1 MTTARFF
8 DILRLRYLLQWAQI
22 RRSSGRLIWFVVVQ
36 VVLICVGV
44 LAAILGFGALV
55 VAVQLGRAESI
66 VQTILSVIFLNALMT
81 SLVLGYGLNQA
92 FSDKSLRRYPFS
104 YTERFVIRHLLGLF
118 EPLWLI
124 TVAAYGGAAIAA
136 ALLGAAPIWVTVP
149 TAVTLV
155 AINYMLVRFILAA
168 SSLLMETTMGSVLL
182 VAVTQLLF
190 FIPMS
195 SRALINTPER
205 RALVRTALM
214 YTPPA
219 AAGSIVAG
227 TGAAQQVIVLA
238 GWLALIVALLFWL
251 DRLPDRS
258 RISRIGAASWNG
270 PIDRVAALLSR
281 EWAPL
286 VARGLRFYLRNH
298 QVQIGF
304 FSLLVLVLV
313 MPLYMTRRSQNAHAI
328 FETTLLVAPLLG
340 TVTSAVSSNAFGFD
354 RNGTR
359 RLLLAP
365 VAGYSMLASTS
376 MASMMICAT
385 YLVVAVAI
393 WTVVNRTAE
402 PLMVM
407 MLVTH
412 GLTGLFLF
420 HAVAAWSSVVTP
432 STADYFEK
440 FRKQSSPG
448 TVWTGVFMVG
458 VLIVTFA
465 GRSLLLGGNLTDY
478 WWLSWLM
485 AAAAVVIYVGTL
497 KLMAQ
502 TLTRRRE
509 RLLSVVEG
517 RS

>member
-1 MTTARFF
+1 MTMVRFL

-22 RRSSGRLIWFVVVQ
+22 RRSSGRLIWFIVVQ
-36 VVLICVGV
+36 VALGV
-44 LAAILGFGALV
+44 IGVMAAIFGFGALV

-66 VQTILSVIFLNALMT
+66 VQTILSVIFLNALVT

-92 FSDKSLRRYPFS
+92 LSDKSLRHYPLS
-104 YTERFVIRHLLGLF
+104 YTERFVIRHMLGLF

-136 ALLGAAPIWVTVP
+136 ALFGAAPVWVTVP
-149 TAVTLV
+149 AAVILV
-155 AINYMLVRFILAA
+155 AINYLLVRFVLAL
-168 SSLLMETTMGSVLL
+168 SSLLMETAIGSVVL
-182 VAVTQLLF
+182 VALTQLVF

-195 SRALINTPER
+195 SRVLINTPER
-205 RALVRTALM
+205 RALARATLM

-219 AAGSIVAG
+219 AAGSIVSGAG
-227 TGAAQQVIVLA
+227 TAAHVVVLA

-258 RISRIGAASWNG
+258 RMSRLGAASWNG
-270 PIDRVAALLSR
+270 PIDRIAALLSR

-286 VARGLRFYLRNH
+286 VARGLRFYLRNP

-304 FSLLVLVLV
+304 FSLVILVLV
-313 MPLYMTRRSQNAHAI
+313 MPVYMTRRSQNAHAL
-328 FETTLLVAPLLG
+328 FETTLLVAPMLG
-340 TVTSAVSSNAFGFD
+340 TVTSVVSSNAFGFD

-365 VAGYSMLASTS
+365 VPGYSMLASTS
-376 MASMMICAT
+376 MASAMICAT
-385 YLVVAVAI
+385 YLVIAVAI
-393 WTVVNRTAE
+393 WTAVNRAAQ

-420 HAVAAWSSVVTP
+420 HAIAAWSSVVTP
-432 STADYFEK
+432 SRADYYEK

-448 TVWTGVFMVG
+448 TIWTGVFMLA
-458 VLIVTFA
+458 VLVITFTV
-465 GRSLLLGGNLTDY
+465 RSVLLGGNLTDY
-478 WWLSWLM
+478 WWLSWISA
-485 AAAAVVIYVGTL
+485 AAAAVVYVGTL
-497 KLMAQ
+497 KLVGAS
-502 TLTRRRE
+502 LTRRRE

-517 RS
+517 RT